1 MTGSKDML
9 VDIDFGP
16 SRTTCVQFGDANTS
30 KVLGLG
36 KVIISPDSSIEKV
49 LLVETCAFNLLSVC
63 QLAMM
68 GLCTFYD
75 KDMVTLMWSKTLK
88 VAFVGH
94 VEDGMYVVDFSKVP
108 TTTAMCLMAKVD
120 VGWLWHRRLAHVNMR
135 SLQTLLNGE
144 HVVGLTNVSFAKDRA
159 CRVCIEGKLHE
170 KNHPVK
176 NIISTKRPLEL
187 LHMDLFGPPSYDSL
201 GGRKYCLVI
210 VDDYSRYTWVYFF
223 KRKSETQQTVIEFA
237 NGVQRQHN
245 SKILAIRSDN
255 GTEFKNYTLDE
266 FLGDEGI
273 KHQYSAAY
281 TPQQNGVAERKNR
294 TLIDAARTMM
304 AEFKSPYNFWAEAIN
319 TACHATNRLYLR
331 KILNKTPYEILTGK
345 KPNVKYFRVFGC
357 KCFIL
362 KKGVRL
368 SKFESKAIEGIFVG
382 YASNSHAFR
391 VYNKSSGLVEESS
404 NVEFDEHN
412 GSQVGQSDLNDVGD
426 EIPPEAIRKMVW
438 DISYPL
444 RNPLWR
450 KEKDNALLKWSHHLL
465 KINKPTKNKMKAL
478 SLPNNIK
485 VKIISMLRVSH
496 PMMTKIKF
504 KFKDKLKML
513 SKSLLMLPLPKTF
526 LSSHLKRPWRR
537 KEHVEHSRLH
547 PG

>member
-75 KDMVTLMWSKTLK
+75 KDMVTLMWSKNLK

-94 VEDGMYVVDFSKVP
+94 VEDGMYVVEFSRVP
-108 TTTAMCLMAKVD
+108 TKTSMCLMAKVD
-120 VGWLWHRRLAHVNMR
+120 VEWIWHRRLAHVNMR

-144 HVVGLTNVSFAKDRA
+144 HVIGLTNVSFAKDPA
-159 CRVCIEGKLHE
+159 CRACIEGKLHE
-170 KNHPVK
+170 KKHSVK

-187 LHMDLFGPPSYDSL
+187 LHMDLFGPPTYDSL
-201 GGRKYCLVI
+201 GGKKYCLVI
-210 VDDYSRYTWVYFF
+210 VDDYSRYTWVYLF

-237 NGVQRQHN
+237 NEAQRQHN

-281 TPQQNGVAERKNR
+281 TRQQNGVAERKNR
-294 TLIDAARTMM
+294 PLIDAARTMM

-331 KILNKTPYEILTGK
+331 KGLNKNPYEILTGN
-345 KPNVKYFRVFGC
+345 KPNLKYFRVFGC
-357 KCFIL
+357 TCFIL

-368 SKFESKAIEGIFVG
+368 SKFEARAYEGIFVG
-382 YASNSHAFR
+382 CAT
-391 VYNKSSGLVEESS
+391 
-404 NVEFDEHN
+404 
-412 GSQVGQSDLNDVGD
+412 
-426 EIPPEAIRKMVW
+426 
-438 DISYPL
+438 
-444 RNPLWR
+444 
-450 KEKDNALLKWSHHLL
+450 NAC
-465 KINKPTKNKMKAL
+465 
-478 SLPNNIK
+478 LPC
-485 VKIISMLRVSH
+485 
-496 PMMTKIKF
+496 PQ
-504 KFKDKLKML
+504 
-513 SKSLLMLPLPKTF
+513 
-526 LSSHLKRPWRR
+526 
-537 KEHVEHSRLH
+537 
-547 PG
+547 